1 MKTTAHAGIRHRF
14 AEILKDS
21 GLTVK
26 QLSQMLNISQATVM
40 RLINEANT
48 PSLQTAYDVLIKFPE
63 VRPAWLILG
72 KGRKK
77 ADENRADQANLS
89 EAVKTLTLM
98 LWQKDRQIESLTK
111 RLQK

>member
-63 VRPAWLILG
+63 VRPEWLILG

-77 ADENRADQANLS
+77 ADELEANAIRVEQKLLDW
-89 EAVKTLTLM
+89 VKTKL
-98 LWQKDRQIESLTK
+98 
-111 RLQK
+111 